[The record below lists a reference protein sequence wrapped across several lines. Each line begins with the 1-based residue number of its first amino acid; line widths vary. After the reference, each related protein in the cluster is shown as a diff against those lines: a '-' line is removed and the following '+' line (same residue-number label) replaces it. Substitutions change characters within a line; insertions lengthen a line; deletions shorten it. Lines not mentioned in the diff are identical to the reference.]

1 MRRLDVVGQR
11 FGRLVVVAE
20 APTEKGRRRVQCLC
34 DCGATAVVEPR
45 ALGNDTTSCGCLHKE
60 AVARAASARATHGA
74 ARVGK
79 RTGEYNIWRKMKSRC
94 LNPADK
100 KYPIYGAKGVTV
112 CPEWL
117 EDFPRFFA
125 DMGPRP
131 SDAHS
136 IDRVDVN
143 GNYEPGNCR
152 WALPVQQARNK
163 RNHRL
168 VEYAG
173 RTMPLSEA
181 CELAGVNYRSALY
194 RINRGQDWQP
204 LPTPPTIRGEKP

>member
-1 MRRLDVVGQR
+1 MKNDPFPGDAVRACRELEA
-11 FGRLVVVAE
+11 AE
-20 APTEKGRRRVQCLC
+20 ACATLTDNVQPPVPK
-34 DCGATAVVEPR
+34 CGLAMETRFQPPKT
-45 ALGNDTTSCGCLHKE
+45 DTH
-60 AVARAASARATHGA
+60 
-74 ARVGK
+74 
-79 RTGEYNIWRKMKSRC
+79 
-94 LNPADK
+94 
-100 KYPIYGAKGVTV
+100 
-112 CPEWL
+112 
-117 EDFPRFFA
+117 FPRFFA

-204 LPTPPTIRGEKP
+204 LPTPPAGEKP